1 MLALLVA
8 SYFEDITRLHH
19 FPFTAAGEAA
29 AAAVRLH
36 VCDITVSDIVSA
48 GII

>member
-29 AAAVRLH
+29 AVRLH